1 MKGKQITILLVLIVI
16 AGIAWGGA
24 FIVAQGQN
32 LTFEDPLLDQAIRED
47 LQIEEN
53 EGVTVEL
60 ARSITS
66 LNLSNQ
72 QIENLSGLEHFE
84 MLSSLDLTNNKIED
98 ISILSELERLETLSL
113 EDNNVHE
120 IDYLAELS
128 SLTSLNLRENHV
140 ENIEPITELIY
151 LEDLNLR
158 ENRIASIDSISG
170 LEFLEDLN
178 LRYNEI
184 TSIEPVLT
192 LPLLRE
198 RLYVEGNPIEDLLTL
213 TSLYDEIEDID
224 IPRPEYHVTFSQE
237 GGIYQ
242 EPFTVEIDTL
252 AEADGILRYTV
263 DGSEVTEESPV
274 YNENISINEG
284 QTVRA
289 KFFSSTGE
297 DGPEEGQSYIIDE
310 ASHLPI
316 VSIATD
322 EANLWDEEYGIYT
335 PGIYYNP
342 DAQNPDLT
350 GNYHQ
355 SGQHWERPVFM
366 QLFEPDGE
374 VGLTQHAGIRIHG
387 GGSRS
392 LDRKSLRF
400 YARSDYG
407 ENRFRHPL
415 FGEEERDYYNRFL
428 LRNSGQDWNRT
439 LFRDAMMQSLV
450 EDLNMETQLY
460 RPAKLYV
467 NGEDWGLFNIRERYD
482 NHYFRFAH
490 DVSEEDLDLLENHG
504 EEVEGSNHDYMQ
516 LRSIMTTADLS
527 DPEMYEQIKNEIDI
541 DNVIDYH
548 ISQIYFGNVD
558 WPHNNVNIWRER
570 PYGKWRWALFDTD
583 FGFALPTTESSAMHN
598 TLEHATNEASAWST
612 FMLRSLL
619 QNDEFRKEFINRYAH
634 YLNTRFEANHVVE
647 RIDEFHAALAPEM
660 QNHIERWNEPVSL
673 EEWEDQVDILRDF
686 AMNRQQFN
694 RAHLA
699 QHFALDGWSEMTVV
713 TNHTE
718 DWSLGGFDL
727 SEAPEGD
734 TGIYFTNTPIP
745 TEFNDEV
752 NVQSSNEDVAQIT
765 GDNSILLVGEGDAD
779 VTVTNAE
786 GESIV
791 HLQFNTTHV
800 EQDDH
805 YLELGEGSVT
815 PTNDDTTSWIS
826 SDDSIIAI
834 EEDGTLDAQQYGAA
848 TLFGIDSNGEIV
860 EIQHTHVMKIA
871 ESGTTIN
878 PNAEGALNFVGGW
891 SEQSRDDDTDHVMRY
906 SQETAATATFSFIGT
921 GFEWNNISN
930 LPFGEASVYID
941 GELYDTVE
949 GNNGSFEVTDLEED
963 QHVVT
968 IVVDDVSD
976 EVDDETYV
984 SIDEVTIN

>member
-1 MKGKQITILLVLIVI
+1 MKVKHITILLTLIVI
-16 AGIAWGGA
+16 VGVAWGGA
-24 FIVAQGQN
+24 FIAAKSQD
-32 LTFEDPLLDQAIRED
+32 LTFEDQFLEQAIRED
-47 LQIEEN
+47 LHLEEG
-53 EGVTVEL
+53 EGVTAEL

-66 LNLSNQ
+66 LDLSNQ

-84 MLSSLDLTNNKIED
+84 MLNSLDLTNNKIED
-98 ISILSELERLETLSL
+98 ISTLSEHERLETLSL

-128 SLTSLNLRENHV
+128 SLTSLNLRENYV

-158 ENRIASIDSISG
+158 ENRITSIDSISG

-213 TSLYDEIEDID
+213 TNLYDEIEDID
-224 IPRPEYHVTFSQE
+224 IPRPEYHVTFSQQ
-237 GGIYQ
+237 GGVYQ
-242 EPFTVEIDTL
+242 EPFVVEVDTL
-252 AEADGILRYTV
+252 ADADGILRYTV
-263 DGSEVTEESPV
+263 DGSEVTEDSPV
-274 YNENISINEG
+274 YNESISINEG

-289 KFFSSTGE
+289 KFFSDTGE
-297 DGPEEGQSYIIDE
+297 EGPEDGQSYIVDE
-310 ASHLPI
+310 SSHLPI
-316 VSIATD
+316 ISIATD

-342 DAQNPDLT
+342 DAHNPHLT

-366 QLFEPDGE
+366 QMFEPNGE
-374 VGLTQHAGIRIHG
+374 IGLTQHAGIRIHG
-387 GGSRS
+387 GASRS

-415 FGEEERDYYNRFL
+415 FGEEERDYYNRFI

-490 DVSEEDLDLLENHG
+490 DVSVEDLDLLETHG
-504 EEVEGSNHDYMQ
+504 DEVEGSNHDYMQ
-516 LRSIMTTADLS
+516 LRSMMTTS
-527 DPEMYEQIKNEIDI
+527 DPSEPEVYEQIKKEIDI
-541 DNVIDYH
+541 DNFIDYH

-558 WPHNNVNIWRER
+558 WPNNNVNIWRER
-570 PYGKWRWALFDTD
+570 PHGKWRWAMYDTD
-583 FGFALPTTESSAMHN
+583 FGFALPTTASSAMHN
-598 TLEHATNEASAWST
+598 TLEHATNEAAANST
-612 FMLRSLL
+612 FLLRSLL
-619 QNDEFRKEFINRYAH
+619 QNEEFEQEFINRYAH
-634 YLNTRFEANHVVE
+634 YLNTRFEADRVVE
-647 RIDEFHAALAPEM
+647 RINEFHSALEPEM
-660 QNHIERWNEPVSL
+660 QNHIERWNEPDSL

-686 AMNRQQFN
+686 ATNRQQFN
-694 RAHLA
+694 RAHIA

-713 TNHTE
+713 NTHID
-718 DWSLGGFDL
+718 DWGLAGFDL
-727 SEAPEGD
+727 SGAEDGD
-734 TGIYFTNTPIP
+734 TGIYFTNTPIS
-745 TEFNDEV
+745 TEFNEEV
-752 NVQSSNEDVAQIT
+752 HVQSSNDDVAQIT
-765 GDNSILLVGEGDAD
+765 SDNSILLVGEGEAN
-779 VTVTNAE
+779 VTISNVD
-786 GESIV
+786 GDSIV
-791 HLQFNTTHV
+791 HLHFNTEHV
-800 EQDDH
+800 EQDVEH
-805 YLELGEGSVT
+805 VELGEGSIT
-815 PTNDDTTSWIS
+815 PTHNDTISWIS
-826 SDDSIIAI
+826 SNDQIIAI
-834 EEDGTLDAQQYGAA
+834 EEDGTFEAQQYGAA
-848 TLFGIDSNGEIV
+848 TLFGMDSSGDIV
-860 EIQHTHVMKIA
+860 EIHHTHVKEIA
-871 ESGTTIN
+871 EAGTTIN
-878 PNAEGALNFVGGW
+878 PDAEGAVTFVGVW
-891 SEQSRDDDTDHVMRY
+891 SEQTRDDETDHVMRY

-921 GFEWNNISN
+921 GFEWTSIND
-930 LPFGEASVYID
+930 LPFGEASVYIN
-941 GELYDTVE
+941 GELHDTVQDD
-949 GNNGSFEVTDLEED
+949 NSSFEVADLEEG

-968 IVVDDVSD
+968 IVVDDVS
-976 EVDDETYV
+976 ENADDESYV
-984 SIDEVTIN
+984 SIDEITIN

>member
-1 MKGKQITILLVLIVI
+1 MKGKQITILFIFVVI
-16 AGIAWGGA
+16 AGIAWCGA
-24 FIVAQGQN
+24 FIAAKDQY
-32 LTFEDPLLDQAIRED
+32 LTFEDPFLDQAIRED
-47 LQIEEN
+47 LHLEES
-53 EGVTVEL
+53 EGVTAEL

-66 LNLSNQ
+66 LDLSNQ
-72 QIENLSGLEHFE
+72 QIENLSGLEYFE
-84 MLSSLDLTNNKIED
+84 MLDSLDLANNKIED
-98 ISILSELERLETLSL
+98 LSVLTELGRLETLSL
-113 EDNNVHE
+113 EDNNIYT

-128 SLTSLNLRENHV
+128 ALTSLNLRENYV
-140 ENIEPITELIY
+140 TNIEPISELID
-151 LEDLNLR
+151 LEELNLR
-158 ENRIASIDSISG
+158 ENRVSSIVPIKD
-170 LEFLEDLN
+170 LEFIEDLN

-184 TSIEPVLT
+184 TLIEPILT
-192 LPLLRE
+192 LPNLRE
-198 RLYVEGNPIEDLLTL
+198 RLFIEGNPIEDLLIL
-213 TSLYDEIEDID
+213 TSVYDDLEDID
-224 IPRPEYHVTFSQE
+224 IPRPEYHLTFSQE
-237 GGIYQ
+237 GGSYT
-242 EPFTVEIDTL
+242 EPFTLEINTL
-252 AEADGILRYTV
+252 AQANGILRYTV

-289 KFFSSTGE
+289 KFFSDNGE
-297 DGPEEGQSYIIDE
+297 GGPEEGQSYIIDE

-316 VSIATD
+316 ISIATD

-342 DAQNPDLT
+342 EAQNPGST

-355 SGQHWERPVFM
+355 SGQQWERPVFM
-366 QLFEPDGE
+366 QLFEPDGKI
-374 VGLTQHAGIRIHG
+374 GLTQHAGIRIHG
-387 GGSRS
+387 GASRS

-415 FGEEERDYYNRFL
+415 FGEEERDYFNRFI

-504 EEVEGSNHDYMQ
+504 EIVEGSNHDFMQ
-516 LRSIMTTADLS
+516 LRSMLTTSDSS
-527 DPEMYEQIKNEIDI
+527 DPEVYEQLKNEIDI
-541 DNVIDYH
+541 NNFMDYH

-570 PYGKWRWALFDTD
+570 PQGKWRWALFDTD

-598 TLEHATNEASAWST
+598 TLEHATNEAAAWST

-619 QNDEFRKEFINRYAH
+619 QNEEFKQGFINRYAH
-634 YLNTRFEANHVVE
+634 YLNTRFEANHVVD
-647 RIDEFHAALAPEM
+647 RINEFHSALEPEM
-660 QNHIERWNEPVSL
+660 LNHIERWNEPDSL

-713 TNHTE
+713 NTHFDN
-718 DWSLGGFDL
+718 WSLAGFDL
-727 SEAPEGD
+727 SETEAGY
-734 TGIYFTNTPIP
+734 TGIYFTNTPIQ
-745 TEFNDEV
+745 TDFNEEV
-752 NVQSSNEDVAQIT
+752 DIQSSNEDVAQIT
-765 GDNSILLVGEGDAD
+765 SDNSILLVGEGEAD
-779 VTVTNAE
+779 VTISN
-786 GESIV
+786 GDGNSIV
-791 HLQFNTTHV
+791 HLHFNTKHV
-800 EQDDH
+800 EQDVEH
-805 YLELGEGSVT
+805 VELGEGSIT
-815 PTNDDTTSWIS
+815 PTHNDTISWVS
-826 SDDSIIAI
+826 SNDRIIAI
-834 EEDGTLDAQQYGAA
+834 EEDGTFEAQQYGAA
-848 TLFGIDSNGEIV
+848 TLFGMDSSGDIV
-860 EIQHTHVMKIA
+860 EIHHTHVKEIA
-871 ESGTTIN
+871 EAGTTIN
-878 PNAEGALNFVGGW
+878 PDAEGAVTFVGGW
-891 SEQSRDDDTDHVMRY
+891 SEQTRDDESDHVMRY

-921 GFEWNNISN
+921 GFEWTSMSN
-930 LPFGEASVYID
+930 LPFGVASVYVN
-941 GELYDTVE
+941 GELHDTVQD
-949 GNNGSFEVTDLEED
+949 NNGSFEVADLEEG

-968 IVVDDVSD
+968 IVVDNVSD
-976 EVDDETYV
+976 DANDDSYV
-984 SIDEVTIN
+984 SIDEITIN